1 MFKSFY
7 KNKKILVTGH
17 TGFKGSW
24 LVSWLRHLGA
34 DVYGFSKD
42 LLPYPSHFHLLDLE
56 NKVKHYIG
64 DIRDQKLISEKIE
77 LIKPDVI
84 FHLAAQAIVSS
95 SYSDPLGTISTN
107 VMGTANILDC
117 LRNIKHKCA
126 TVIITSD
133 KCYENKEWLWG
144 YREIDQLGGKDI
156 YSSSKASAELI
167 VRSYLESFFK
177 KDSNASI
184 AVARAGNV
192 IGGGDWAKDRI
203 VPDIFR
209 SWSNNQVVE
218 IRSPGSTRPWQHVLE
233 PLSGY
238 LTLGEK
244 LWNSKKFHSEVYNFG
259 PLANVDKSVLEL
271 VRNLFIYWNCNY
283 PKDYYSIKEEIM
295 FGESKLLK
303 LNCDK
308 AFSDLGWIAN
318 LDFEKTAEFVGKWY
332 YDYYISKKNVQELTI
347 NNIKAYEDYA
357 KENKINWA
365 HD

>member
-1 MFKSFY
+1 MFNSFY
-7 KNKKILVTGH
+7 KNKKVLVTGH

-24 LVSWLRHLGA
+24 LVSWLNKLGA

-42 LLPYPSHFHLLDLE
+42 LLPFPSHFHLLNLD
-56 NKVKHYIG
+56 NKISHMIG
-64 DIRDQKLISEKIE
+64 DIRDRKLLFEIIE
-77 LIKPDVI
+77 DIKPDVI
-84 FHLAAQAIVSS
+84 FHLAAQAIVST
-95 SYSDPLGTISTN
+95 SYSDPLETISTN

-117 LRNIKHKCA
+117 LRKINYKCA
-126 TVIITSD
+126 SVIITSD

-144 YREIDQLGGKDI
+144 YKETDQLGGKDI

-167 VRSYLESFFK
+167 IRSYLESFFK
-177 KDSNASI
+177 KDSNAAI

-209 SWSNNQVVE
+209 SWSNDQVVE

-244 LWNSKKFHSEVYNFG
+244 LWKSKKFHSEVYNFG
-259 PLANVDKSVLEL
+259 PLPNADNSVLQL
-271 VRNLFIYWNCNY
+271 VKNLFVHWNN
-283 PKDYYSIKEEIM
+283 KNLKNYYSIIEDNK
-295 FGESKLLK
+295 FGESNLLK
-303 LNCDK
+303 LNCEK
-308 AFSDLGWIAN
+308 AYSELSWIAN
-318 LDFEKTAEFVGKWY
+318 LNFEKTAEFVGKWY
-332 YDYYISKKNVQELTI
+332 YDYYISKKNVQEITL
-347 NNIKAYEDYA
+347 NNIKAYEEFA
-357 KENKINWA
+357 KENKIKWA

>member
-1 MFKSFY
+1 M
-7 KNKKILVTGH
+7 
-17 TGFKGSW
+17 
-24 LVSWLRHLGA
+24 
-34 DVYGFSKD
+34 
-42 LLPYPSHFHLLDLE
+42 DLE
-56 NKVKHYIG
+56 NKVKHYLG

-77 LIKPDVI
+77 FIKPDVI

-117 LRNIKHKCA
+117 LKNIKHKCA

-184 AVARAGNV
+184 SVARAGNV

-218 IRSPGSTRPWQHVLE
+218 IRSPSSTRPWQHVLE

-271 VRNLFIYWNCNY
+271 VRNLSTY
-283 PKDYYSIKEEIM
+283 
-295 FGESKLLK
+295 
-303 LNCDK
+303 
-308 AFSDLGWIAN
+308 
-318 LDFEKTAEFVGKWY
+318 
-332 YDYYISKKNVQELTI
+332 
-347 NNIKAYEDYA
+347 
-357 KENKINWA
+357 
-365 HD
+365 